1 MVYFF
6 SCKIFGVH
14 YNGQTKDEFRHR
26 PNNYMDNNRESLRAE
41 DHKEAGFFEIGFIDE
56 ADPLTFLDVRSFG

>member
-1 MVYFF
+1 
-6 SCKIFGVH
+6 
-14 YNGQTKDEFRHR
+14 
-26 PNNYMDNNRESLRAE
+26 MDNNRESLGAE